1 VTNRHRAISASCRLV
16 QARVSADFP
25 TALTVLVHLAE
36 RLQSLH
42 AAGVAHRDVKPSNV
56 LWRPRANA
64 WALIDLGCA
73 AHIGALLPLLRPGHC
88 DVAAIYESAYS
99 KMRGK
104 QPRKLQAGCLD

>member
-1 VTNRHRAISASCRLV
+1 M

-42 AAGVAHRDVKPSNV
+42 AAGVAHRDVKPSNI

-73 AHIGALLPLLRPGHC
+73 ARIGALLPLVHLGHC
-88 DVAAIYESAYS
+88 DVAALRNHLLHSSVARCPERIRRA
-99 KMRGK
+99 
-104 QPRKLQAGCLD
+104 AVVDA